1 MVTFGFCSFE
11 YLLIHIPASFCAGLT
26 SARQRGDKLHLVV
39 APKVGGNCITTMN
52 ANIGLVAVQPWAV
65 QNSHLSPDSVILAGY
80 TRRCDAAMCAALI
93 MPQYWR

>member
-1 MVTFGFCSFE
+1 
-11 YLLIHIPASFCAGLT
+11 
-26 SARQRGDKLHLVV
+26 
-39 APKVGGNCITTMN
+39 MN